1 MLIFRSLLL
10 ILITDWTSHIRF
22 ADTQRMLGKRI
33 NADYF
38 LLFSPEIMNS
48 FLLFM
53 LDKPLYVCTLDV
65 IWGNWTC
72 RLLLIFS
79 NIYNIR
85 LRLTELK
92 KKKKSAIFFRRFFPL
107 YVYALSWFVCLLTIP
122 LLLQSQFKVVNYPRR
137 C

>member
-1 MLIFRSLLL
+1 MLIIRSLLL
-10 ILITDWTSHIRF
+10 ILITDWTSDIRF

-48 FLLFM
+48 FLFFM

-92 KKKKSAIFFRRFFPL
+92 KKKKVQSFSEV
-107 YVYALSWFVCLLTIP
+107 YVYALSWFVCLLTTP